1 MPTLGQQQ
9 YNIGP
14 IDLLL
19 SVSEALPAA
28 GGNVTTGVL
37 DLQSIAPNGDAWRLG
52 RIAVKVPAIA
62 GNVADGVTIAVSA
75 ANADLTTGSAAI
87 APNLPVAGAYVT
99 PAVAQT
105 LTISPVAVTGSS
117 AAIYYFAMPFD
128 SYGNPY
134 QFLKFVIT
142 AGAGSGTNSE
152 VVTIG
157 FANA

>member
-19 SVSEALPAA
+19 SVSQALPAA
-28 GGNVTTGVL
+28 GAAVTTSVL
-37 DLQSIAPNGDAWRLG
+37 DFQSIAPNGDAWRLG

-62 GNVADGVTIAVSA
+62 GNVANGITIALQA
-75 ANADLTTGSAAI
+75 ANADLTTGAGSI
-87 APNLPVAGAYVT
+87 APNLPNPAAFAT

-105 LTISPVAVTGSS
+105 LTIAAVAGTGSPAS
-117 AAIYYFAMPFD
+117 IYYFTLPLD

-134 QFLKFVIT
+134 QFAQFVIT
-142 AGAGSGTNSE
+142 SGAGAATASE